1 VTFLQRRARRKPR
14 ALTRRKFKLLSE
26 QWRGI
31 GPELRAIVDPCPEE
45 FL

>member
-14 ALTRRKFKLLSE
+14 ALTRRKFKLLSNN
-26 QWRGI
+26 GAI
-31 GPELRAIVDPCPEE
+31 GPELWAIVDACPEE